1 MHSGPMRVGDDDCG
15 DRDQDLQ
22 VAVFKVTT
30 PNLGFKTVDFWKKIF
45 FRKKIIL

>member
-22 VAVFKVTT
+22 VAVFTVTT
-30 PNLGFKTVDFWKKIF
+30 PNFGFKTVVFGKNDFFEEK
-45 FRKKIIL
+45 